1 MSRYNDSMIRCV
13 SIVFGMAISVFGVAQ
28 TPIVLF
34 SNIQTSPTSNV
45 PGLPA
50 QFAIGTTIQFDR
62 PFVSPNGLWWAFRAL
77 TTLPSTENEIIL
89 TGQFMTRAGAQVIA
103 REGTPT
109 GFDGSINF
117 GTLRTSLGID
127 DLANVAFS
135 ADTTWPT
142 TDDDVVV
149 RWSGVQTLIAREGEP
164 IPGMAGLGY
173 GNLHNAVHLVANG
186 QTRFRSAGLVGAVSQ
201 QVLLSNTSISSGSI
215 VAQAGDVPGNQLVAP
230 SQTMENF
237 TSDRFR
243 SDASGANTIYHGDL
257 TGPTATDL
265 VMVSNGNVI
274 AQEGVPLPNSP
285 FAEGVSSFS
294 ADAGS
299 QQLSNYGGHYI
310 FRGSN
315 GITNDDWV
323 YMDGSVIARTDQPIT
338 PGNTELWDDVP
349 FAANFFLNCVNS
361 NGDYVIGG
369 TTNAANANANAVLV
383 LNGTTIL
390 VREGDPVDVD
400 GNGLADDDAF
410 VSVFNNDDA
419 VLLDDGRFMFFADL
433 RNSGGGT
440 IGQAAMFV
448 ARPTI
453 FGRVNLEDFQGDI
466 TAVPVTIEVRAVGSA
481 VPLHTE
487 VVQLDMDGRYQTATT
502 LPPGTYDVTAKAP
515 HWLRQRLSSVPL
527 TASGIAGIDFSL
539 ANGDLDGDNE
549 IAIGDYAVVS
559 QTFGT
564 SDPSGDVN
572 GDGEVDIGDVA
583 LVSAN
588 FGRVGDD

>member
-1 MSRYNDSMIRCV
+1 MKRCLF
-13 SIVFGMAISVFGVAQ
+13 VFAVFSAAVAQ
-28 TPIVLF
+28 SITPVVLF
-34 SNIQTSPTSNV
+34 SNISTSPTSNV

-50 QFAIGTTIQFDR
+50 QFALGTTTQFDR
-62 PFVSPNGLWWAFRAL
+62 PFVSPNGLWWAFRAQ

-89 TGQFMTRAGAQVIA
+89 TGQYMSRSGALVVA
-103 REGTPT
+103 REGTAT
-109 GFDGSINF
+109 GFDGSVNF
-117 GTLRTSLGID
+117 GLLRTTLGVD
-127 DLANVAFS
+127 NLANVAFA

-142 TDDDVVV
+142 GSDDVVV
-149 RWSGVQTLIAREGEP
+149 KWTGGQTLIAREGEP
-164 IPGMAGLGY
+164 IPGMPGIGY
-173 GNLHNAVHLVANG
+173 GNLHNAVHVLESG
-186 QTRFRSAGLVGAVSQ
+186 QVRFRSAGLVGAVSQ

-215 VAQAGDVPGNQLVAP
+215 VAQAGDVPGNQLVGPAQ
-230 SQTMENF
+230 SMENF

-243 SDASGANTIYHGDL
+243 SDATGANVIYNGDL
-257 TGPTATDL
+257 TGPTPTDL
-265 VMVSNGNVI
+265 VMVFNGNVV

-285 FAEGVSSFS
+285 FAENVSSFS
-294 ADAGS
+294 GDAGS
-299 QQLSNYGGHYI
+299 QQVSNNGGHYV

-323 YMDGSVIARTDQPIT
+323 VLDGAVIARTDQPIT
-338 PGNTELWDDVP
+338 PGNTELWDDTP

-361 NGDYVIGG
+361 NGDYVVGG
-369 TTNAANANANAVLV
+369 TTNSPNANANAVIV
-383 LNGTTIL
+383 LNGTTVL

-433 RNSGGGT
+433 RNSGGGS

-453 FGRVNLEDFQGDI
+453 FGTVNLEDFHGDI
-466 TAVPVTIEVRAVGSA
+466 TAVPVTIEVRAVGSTA
-481 VPLHTE
+481 PLHTE
-487 VVQLDMDGRYQTATT
+487 VVYLDPDGRYQTATN
-502 LPPGTYDVTAKAP
+502 LPPGNYDIAAKAP

-539 ANGDLDGDNE
+539 PNGDLDGDNE
-549 IAIGDYAVVS
+549 IAIGDYALVS
-559 QTFGT
+559 QFFGT
-564 SDPSGDVN
+564 SEPGGDVN

-583 LVSAN
+583 IISAN
-588 FGRVGDD
+588 FNRIGDD